1 VSFVEGILILTTA
14 EGSFKKV
21 YGAPEIF
28 NPDENFVLLITLFS
42 DRM

>member
-1 VSFVEGILILTTA
+1 VAFVEGILILTA
-14 EGSFKKV
+14 LEGSFKEV
-21 YGAPEIF
+21 CGAPEIF